1 MKKPVKIILIIFS
14 VLILLI
20 IAATVYFSA
29 SAKKLE
35 ALRDI
40 SVEDVDLSMVPDG
53 TYTGK
58 HEVFPVLVTVDV
70 TVSNHVI
77 TEIELVRHFNGQGQA
92 AESITETVIQEQSLE
107 VDVVSGATYSSK
119 VILLAVKDALR
130 RGRQVNNDHRNCGDV
145 DFNEVRRVL
154 YRTDIK

>member
-119 VILLAVKDALR
+119 VILLAVKDALD
-130 RGRQVNNDHRNCGDV
+130 GAAV
-145 DFNEVRRVL
+145 
-154 YRTDIK
+154 K

>member
-1 MKKPVKIILIIFS
+1 MKKPVKIILIVLS

-77 TEIELVRHFNGQGQA
+77 TEIILVRHFNGQGQA
-92 AESITETVIQEQSLE
+92 AGSITETVINEQSLE

-119 VILLAVKDALR
+119 VILLAIKDALD
-130 RGRQVNNDHRNCGDV
+130 GAAGQ
-145 DFNEVRRVL
+145 
-154 YRTDIK
+154 